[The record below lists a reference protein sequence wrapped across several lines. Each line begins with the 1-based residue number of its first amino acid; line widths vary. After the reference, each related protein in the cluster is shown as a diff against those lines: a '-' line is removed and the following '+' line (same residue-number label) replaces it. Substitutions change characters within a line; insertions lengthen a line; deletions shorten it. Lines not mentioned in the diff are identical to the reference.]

1 MGDSKRQFTT
11 REIKPSGGV
20 PVKINRL
27 LLLLFVFVRDG
38 VKVLVLPSSLRGRAS
53 LAVNSFLELGR
64 SFNLYLTADIDTC
77 ASPPAI
83 LIPEDRAEKS
93 PRTAQEYLPT

>member
-1 MGDSKRQFTT
+1 M
-11 REIKPSGGV
+11 
-20 PVKINRL
+20 
-27 LLLLFVFVRDG
+27 
-38 VKVLVLPSSLRGRAS
+38 LVLPSSLRGRAS

-93 PRTAQEYLPT
+93 PRTAQEYLPTYVCSRNRKFFELDIAEKLQIIFFMHKLLRGF